1 MAAAS
6 PVEEVKARVDLVD
19 LIGSTL
25 ALQRSGRSYR
35 ALCPFHAEKTPS
47 FYVFPETQTWKC
59 FGCGVGGDAF
69 SYVMQRDN
77 LDFGDAL
84 RELAARAGVTLE
96 SHADPVQQEAHERL
110 YRINETAAPPDRRDA
125 A

>member
-1 MAAAS
+1 M
-6 PVEEVKARVDLVD
+6 EELSEVCAVGDTGFEGCAHQPD
-19 LIGSTL
+19 L

-69 SYVMQRDN
+69 SYLMQRDN
-77 LDFGDAL
+77 LDFNA
-84 RELAARAGVTLE
+84 ELVKQGYACAYIKYPTQRGQEFVGY
-96 SHADPVQQEAHERL
+96 QQEARNARRGL
-110 YRINETAAPPDRRDA
+110 WADRK
-125 A
+125 